1 MSYGILVPLL
11 VSVITAATPLLLAAL
26 GELVVERAGVLN
38 LGVEGMMLVGAVCA
52 FAAET
57 LTGSPVLGIVAG
69 AAAGAAMAGLFGVL
83 TLTLTSNQVA
93 TGLAL
98 TIFGIGL
105 SALVGAGFVGHPVPQ
120 LPKLD
125 VPRLSTLPIA
135 GPLLFHHDALV
146 YLSIAATAGVAW
158 FLKRSRGGLVLRAVG
173 EADGSA
179 HSIGYN
185 VIRIRYLAVL
195 FGGVMSGLGGAYLS
209 VAYTP
214 MWSEQ
219 MTAGRGWIALALVV
233 FAAWRPWR
241 LLAGAYLFGGIAI
254 LQLYLQGS
262 GLVVVP
268 TQVLAMLPYL
278 ATIVVLTLISSGST
292 RSRLGAP
299 ACLGKPFRAAS

>member
-1 MSYGILVPLL
+1 MTHAILVPLL
-11 VSVITAATPLLLAAL
+11 VSVIIGATPLLLAAL

-52 FAAET
+52 FAT
-57 LTGSPVLGIVAG
+57 QTMTGSSALAILAG

-125 VPRLSTLPIA
+125 IPGLSALPVA

-146 YLSIAATAGVAW
+146 YLSVAMTAAVAW
-158 FLKRSRGGLVLRAVG
+158 FLKRSRGGLILRAVG

-185 VIRIRYLAVL
+185 VIGIRYLAVL
-195 FGGVMSGLGGAYLS
+195 FGGMMSGLGGAYLS
-209 VAYTP
+209 LAYTP
-214 MWSEQ
+214 MWGEE

-241 LLAGAYLFGGIAI
+241 VLAGAYLFGGLSV

-262 GLVVVP
+262 GFVAVP
-268 TQVLAMLPYL
+268 TQVLAMVPYV
-278 ATIVVLTLISSGST
+278 ATIVVLILISSGSM
-292 RSRLGAP
+292 RSRLNAP

>member
-1 MSYGILVPLL
+1 
-11 VSVITAATPLLLAAL
+11 LLLAAT

-38 LGVEGMMLVGAVCA
+38 LGVEGMMLVGAVCG
-52 FAAET
+52 FAAASV
-57 LTGSPVLGIVAG
+57 TGSPALGAVAG
-69 AAAGAAMAGLFGVL
+69 AAAGAALAGLFGVL

-105 SALVGAGFVGHPVPQ
+105 SALIGAGFVGHPVPA

-125 VPRLSTLPIA
+125 IPGLSSLPVV

-146 YLSIAATAGVAW
+146 YLSVAATAAVAW
-158 FLKRSRGGLVLRAVG
+158 FLKRSRAGLILRAVG

-179 HSIGYN
+179 HSIGYD

-195 FGGVMSGLGGAYLS
+195 FGGMMSGLGGAYLS

-214 MWSEQ
+214 MWTEE

-241 LLAGAYLFGGIAI
+241 VLAGAYLFGGLTV
-254 LQLYLQGS
+254 LQLYLQGN
-262 GLVVVP
+262 GLVLVP
-268 TQVLAMLPYL
+268 TQVLAMAPYL
-278 ATIVVLTLISSGST
+278 ATIVVLTLISSGSA
-292 RSRLGAP
+292 RGRFGAP
-299 ACLGKPFRAAS
+299 ACLGKPFRPAS